1 MRLASEKLNLNLRH
15 TFQIAHGAEE
25 VAENVLV
32 RLRDGRH
39 EGLGEA
45 SPKGYYGQNQAQCM
59 RTLRDLAPR
68 LSSASVFDLER
79 ILAALERRYPQ
90 AAGARA
96 AVDIALHDLL
106 GKRLGL
112 PLWKYWGLD
121 PTQTPQT
128 SYTIGID
135 TLQKVREKIAEAAR
149 FPVLKIKLG
158 VQNDMDII
166 QEVRRLCPKK
176 TLRVDANCGWSVKEA
191 IAKARV
197 LERLGIEFIEQPVPA
212 GQNAKLKR
220 IQDRIGL
227 PLVTDESS
235 LVAADLP
242 ALRGCVKG
250 INIKLVKCGGLRE
263 ALKMIHTARACGL
276 KIMLGCMIESSVMIT
291 AGAHLT
297 PLVDWADLDGNVL
310 ITNDPFK
317 GVALDKDARLILPK
331 GPGLGLTCR

>member
-1 MRLASEKLNLNLRH
+1 MKLNAEKLDLRLRH
-15 TFQIAHGAEE
+15 TFTIARGSED
-25 VAENVLV
+25 VSKNVLV
-32 RLRDGRH
+32 RLRDGRF

-45 SPKGYYGQNQAQCM
+45 SPKGYYGQNQAQCL
-59 RTLRDLAPR
+59 RTLRSIAPF
-68 LSSASVFDLER
+68 LKDVSAFDIENIMSS
-79 ILAALERRYPQ
+79 LERRLPH

-96 AVDIALHDLL
+96 AVDLALHDLL
-106 GKRLGL
+106 GKQLDL

-121 PTQTPQT
+121 HSKTPQT

-158 VQNDMDII
+158 VKNDIEII
-166 QEVRRLCPKK
+166 KEVRRLCPKK

-191 IAKARV
+191 IEKARV
-197 LERLGIEFIEQPVPA
+197 LERLGIEFIEQPVPP

-220 IQDRIGL
+220 IQERIGL

-235 LVAADLP
+235 IIAADIP

-276 KIMLGCMIESSVMIT
+276 KIMIGCMIESSVMIT

-317 GVALDKDARLILPK
+317 GVSLNRDAKLILPTR
-331 GPGLGLTCR
+331 PGLGVIEK